1 MHPERRGRQCVR
13 LRSESKNILILVG
26 LIALPMIVFG
36 VTYVFVR
43 RILWILGILLMTVL
57 ALLLGDAI

>member
-1 MHPERRGRQCVR
+1 MRKITERI
-13 LRSESKNILILVG
+13 KNILILVG

-36 VTYVFVR
+36 VTFVFVR
-43 RILWILGILLMTVL
+43 RLLWLLGIPLLTVL

>member
-1 MHPERRGRQCVR
+1 MCKITERI
-13 LRSESKNILILVG
+13 KNILILVG

-36 VTYVFVR
+36 VTYVSVR
-43 RILWILGILLMTVL
+43 RLLWILGIPLMTVL